1 MSASNYVHLSV
12 EEVVKETDKALLVRI
27 DGEDVWIPLSQIADA
42 DDYEPGDTDI
52 TLSVT
57 KWFADKEGLEGE
69 ED

>member
-1 MSASNYVHLSV
+1 MSASNYVHLEV
-12 EEVVKETDKALLVRI
+12 EVVVRVTDNALLARI
-27 DGEDVWIPLSQIADA
+27 DGDDIWIPLSQVADA
-42 DDYEPGDTDI
+42 DDYEAGDTDV

>member
-1 MSASNYVHLSV
+1 MSASNYVHLDV
-12 EEVVKETDKALLVRI
+12 EEIVRDTDKAFLVRI
-27 DGEDVWIPLSQIADA
+27 EAGEVWIPKSQIADA
-42 DDYEPGDTDI
+42 DDYEAGDTDL